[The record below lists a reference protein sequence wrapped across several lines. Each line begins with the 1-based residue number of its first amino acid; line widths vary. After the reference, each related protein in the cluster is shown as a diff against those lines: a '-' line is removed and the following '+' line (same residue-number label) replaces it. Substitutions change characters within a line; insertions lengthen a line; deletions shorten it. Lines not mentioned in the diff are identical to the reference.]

1 MPKTKKK
8 FIDRKKAVTFNL
20 VHRSQR
26 DPLVAD
32 ETAPQRVLVPVNA
45 NVPPSKEKEPEL
57 TPEQRREQQVKYGI
71 YFDDDYNYLQHLKDT
86 REVTLVVQPK
96 PIHKRKEKSA
106 NDDGESIPIPET
118 LNLPSSVF
126 ASEVEEDVG
135 LLNKAA
141 PQGLC
146 LDLDPEVIA
155 ALDEDFDFDDP
166 NNELED
172 NFIELAMGEGG
183 SGDEEYDDE
192 EDDDSMADDDNSEK
206 AFASDLDSD
215 DDTDSQGEKPHRGGR
230 MPSWEAR
237 DKDDT
242 KSRFSQY
249 SMSSSVM
256 HRNQG
261 LTLLDNR
268 FERMFAEYDDTEVGA
283 LDLEEIEGFM
293 PESHDMLLRA
303 AEDFEESQRKYHL
316 DKEKEIARITRLQE
330 IEEESEDDLV
340 TVDVAPQEK
349 WDCETIL
356 STYSNL
362 YNHPKVIDE
371 PKKSNKIQLNAR
383 GLPKDALGKDNK
395 LTAKSL
401 AKFNAMHDADSGSD
415 DERTNAETVLST
427 LSVLSIRQTEV
438 HLNVCGLPKDALGK
452 DKLTA
457 KSLAKFNAMHDADSG
472 SDDERTNAETVLS
485 TLSVLSIRPKDESTE
500 EKKERK
506 RLLKEYRK
514 ERRIEKKANKDAF
527 KEEKKRQEKI
537 MLNNRNNV
545 QGNRIL

>member
-106 NDDGESIPIPET
+106 ADDGESVPIPES

-192 EDDDSMADDDNSEK
+192 DDDSMADDDNSEK

-215 DDTDSQGEKPHRGGR
+215 DDTDSQGEKPSRGGR
-230 MPSWEAR
+230 MASWEAG

-256 HRNQG
+256 RRNQG

-303 AEDFEESQRKYHL
+303 AEDFEESQRRYHL

-330 IEEESEDDLV
+330 IEEESEEDLV
-340 TVDVAPQEK
+340 TVDVDPKEK

-371 PKKSNKIQLNAR
+371 PKKSNKIQLNSR

-401 AKFNAMHDADSGSD
+401 AKFNAMNDAGSSTDD
-415 DERTNAETVLST
+415 DERTNAET
-427 LSVLSIRQTEV
+427 I
-438 HLNVCGLPKDALGK
+438 
-452 DKLTA
+452 
-457 KSLAKFNAMHDADSG
+457 
-472 SDDERTNAETVLS
+472 LS
-485 TLSVLSIRPKDESTE
+485 TLSVLSIRPKDESPE

-514 ERRIEKKANKDAF
+514 ERRIEKKANKEAF

>member
-26 DPLVAD
+26 DPLAAD
-32 ETAPQRVLVPVNA
+32 ETAPQRVLVPVSA
-45 NVPPSKEKEPEL
+45 NIPQKKEKDPDL
-57 TPEQRREQQVKYGI
+57 TPEQRREEQIKYGI
-71 YFDDDYNYLQHLKDT
+71 YFDDDYNYLQHLKDS

-96 PIHKRKEKSA
+96 PIHKRKEKSGA
-106 NDDGESIPIPET
+106 TTEDGTIPVTEA

-146 LDLDPEVIA
+146 LDLDPEVVA
-155 ALDEDFDFDDP
+155 ALDDDFDFDDP
-166 NNELED
+166 ENELED
-172 NFIELAMGEGG
+172 NFIDLAMGEGG
-183 SGDEEYDDE
+183 EGSDDEDYEDE
-192 EDDDSMADDDNSEK
+192 EDGDSMSDDGNSDK

-215 DDTDSQGEKPHRGGR
+215 DDSQSGDRAKRGGR
-230 MPSWEAR
+230 MPNWDAH

-256 HRNQG
+256 RRNQG

-268 FERMFAEYDDTEVGA
+268 FEKMFAEYDDTEVGA

-293 PESHDMLLRA
+293 PETHDMLLQA
-303 AEDFEESQRKYHL
+303 AEHFEESQRRYQL
-316 DKEKEIARITRLQE
+316 DKEREIARLNRLQE
-330 IEEESEDDLV
+330 IAEESEDDLV
-340 TVDVAPQEK
+340 TVEADPKEK

-356 STYSNL
+356 STYSNI
-362 YNHPKVIDE
+362 YNHPKLIEE
-371 PKKSNKIQLNAR
+371 PKKPQKIQLNAR
-383 GLPKDALGKDNK
+383 GIPKDVLGNDNK
-395 LTAKSL
+395 LTVKSL
-401 AKFNAMHDADSGSD
+401 AKFNAMNDDAASSEDDADG
-415 DERTNAETVLST
+415 
-427 LSVLSIRQTEV
+427 
-438 HLNVCGLPKDALGK
+438 
-452 DKLTA
+452 
-457 KSLAKFNAMHDADSG
+457 
-472 SDDERTNAETVLS
+472 RTNAETVLS
-485 TLSVLSIRPKDESTE
+485 TLSVLSIRPKDESPE

-514 ERRIEKKANKDAF
+514 ERRIEKKANREAF

-537 MLNNRNNV
+537 MMNNRNNV

>member
-1 MPKTKKK
+1 MPKAKKK

-45 NVPPSKEKEPEL
+45 NIPNTRKEKDPEL
-57 TPEQRREQQVKYGI
+57 STEQRKEEQRKYGI

-86 REVTLVVQPK
+86 KEVTMVLQPK
-96 PIHKRKEKSA
+96 ASHKRKEKQINTTNVA
-106 NDDGESIPIPET
+106 EDEEDDET
-118 LNLPSSVF
+118 DVTDNIKLPSSVF
-126 ASEVEEDVG
+126 ASAVEEDVG

-141 PQGLC
+141 SQGLC
-146 LDLDPEVIA
+146 LDLDPEVVA

-166 NNELED
+166 ENQLED
-172 NFIELAMGEGG
+172 NFIELAMGEEG
-183 SGDEEYDDE
+183 SDESDEEGSMSA
-192 EDDDSMADDDNSEK
+192 DDDSDK

-215 DDTDSQGEKPHRGGR
+215 DDSDRSQERRPK
-230 MPSWEAR
+230 MPSWG

-249 SMSSSVM
+249 SMSSSVIR
-256 HRNQG
+256 RNEG
-261 LTLLDNR
+261 LSLLDNR
-268 FERMFAEYDDTEVGA
+268 FEKMFEEYDDTEVGA

-293 PESHDMLLRA
+293 PETHDMLLRA
-303 AEDFEESQRKYHL
+303 AKEFEDSQKRYKL
-316 DKEKEIARITRLQE
+316 DKEKEIARMQRLQE
-330 IEEESEDDLV
+330 IEEDSEEDDLITMEV
-340 TVDVAPQEK
+340 EPKEK

-362 YNHPKVIDE
+362 YNHPKIIEE
-371 PKKSNKIQLNAR
+371 PKKPKKIKINTKT
-383 GLPKDALGKDNK
+383 GIPEDTLGKDNK
-395 LTAKSL
+395 LTMKSL
-401 AKFNAMHDADSGSD
+401 AKFNAMNNDTKDMSD
-415 DERTNAETVLST
+415 ED
-427 LSVLSIRQTEV
+427 
-438 HLNVCGLPKDALGK
+438 G
-452 DKLTA
+452 
-457 KSLAKFNAMHDADSG
+457 
-472 SDDERTNAETVLS
+472 RTNAETVLS
-485 TLSVLSIRPKDESTE
+485 TLSVLSIRPKEETPE

-514 ERRIEKKANKDAF
+514 ERRIEKKANKEAF

>member
-45 NVPPSKEKEPEL
+45 NVPQRKEKEPEL
-57 TPEQRREQQVKYGI
+57 TPEQRREEQVKYGI

-96 PIHKRKEKSA
+96 IPHKCKEKA
-106 NDDGESIPIPET
+106 TTEEEGESSAIPVTESLT
-118 LNLPSSVF
+118 LPSSVF

-146 LDLDPEVIA
+146 LDLDPEVVA
-155 ALDEDFDFDDP
+155 ALDEDFNFEDP
-166 NNELED
+166 DNQLED

-183 SGDEEYDDE
+183 DEDYDE
-192 EDDDSMADDDNSEK
+192 EDEDYDESMSEGDHSDK
-206 AFASDLDSD
+206 AFASDMDSD
-215 DDTDSQGEKPHRGGR
+215 DDSDSQGDKPRRGGR
-230 MPSWEAR
+230 MPSWEAG

-249 SMSSSVM
+249 SMSSSVIR
-256 HRNQG
+256 RNQG

-293 PESHDMLLRA
+293 PETHDMLLRA
-303 AEDFEESQRKYHL
+303 AEDFEESRRRYQL
-316 DKEKEIARITRLQE
+316 DKEKEIARIQRLQE
-330 IEEESEDDLV
+330 IAEESEEEMV
-340 TVDVAPQEK
+340 TVEVKPQEK

-371 PKKSNKIQLNAR
+371 PKKPKKIQISAKT
-383 GLPKDALGKDNK
+383 GLPKDALGNDNK
-395 LTAKSL
+395 LTVKSL
-401 AKFNAMHDADSGSD
+401 AKFNAMQDDDGSSD
-415 DERTNAETVLST
+415 DEDGKTCAES
-427 LSVLSIRQTEV
+427 
-438 HLNVCGLPKDALGK
+438 
-452 DKLTA
+452 
-457 KSLAKFNAMHDADSG
+457 
-472 SDDERTNAETVLS
+472 VLS
-485 TLSVLSIRPKDESTE
+485 TLSVLSIRPKDESHE

-514 ERRIEKKANKDAF
+514 ERRIEKKANKEAF

>member
-26 DPLVAD
+26 DPLAAD
-32 ETAPQRVLVPVNA
+32 ETAPQRVLVPVSA
-45 NVPPSKEKEPEL
+45 NIPQKKEKDPEL
-57 TPEQRREQQVKYGI
+57 TPEQRREEQIKYGI
-71 YFDDDYNYLQHLKDT
+71 YFDDDYNYLQHLKDS
-86 REVTLVVQPK
+86 REVTLVVQPR
-96 PIHKRKEKSA
+96 PVHKRKEKTAEA
-106 NDDGESIPIPET
+106 NEDEVPVPVTEALT
-118 LNLPSSVF
+118 LPSSVF

-146 LDLDPEVIA
+146 LDLDPEVVA
-155 ALDEDFDFDDP
+155 ALDDDFDFDDP
-166 NNELED
+166 DNQLED
-172 NFIELAMGEGG
+172 NFIDLAMAEG
-183 SGDEEYDDE
+183 SGDEEYDDDE
-192 EDDDSMADDDNSEK
+192 EGDSMSQDDSDK

-215 DDTDSQGEKPHRGGR
+215 DDSDEDGRPGRGGR
-230 MPSWEAR
+230 MRNWEAR
-237 DKDDT
+237 DNDDT

-256 HRNQG
+256 RRNQG

-268 FERMFAEYDDTEVGA
+268 FEKMFAEYDDTEVGA

-293 PESHDMLLRA
+293 PETHDMLLQA
-303 AEDFEESQRKYHL
+303 AEHFEESQRKYQL
-316 DKEKEIARITRLQE
+316 DKEKEIARINRLQE
-330 IEEESEDDLV
+330 IEEESEEELV
-340 TVDVAPQEK
+340 TVEVDPKEK

-362 YNHPKVIDE
+362 YNHPKVIEE
-371 PKKSNKIQLNAR
+371 PKKPQKIKLNAR
-383 GLPKDALGKDNK
+383 GIPKDVLGKDNK
-395 LTAKSL
+395 LTVKSL
-401 AKFNAMHDADSGSD
+401 AKFNAMQEAGSS
-415 DERTNAETVLST
+415 DE
-427 LSVLSIRQTEV
+427 
-438 HLNVCGLPKDALGK
+438 
-452 DKLTA
+452 
-457 KSLAKFNAMHDADSG
+457 
-472 SDDERTNAETVLS
+472 DEDEKTNAETVLS
-485 TLSVLSIRPKDESTE
+485 TLSVLSIRPKDETPE

-514 ERRIEKKANKDAF
+514 ERRVEKKANKEAF

-537 MLNNRNNV
+537 MMNNKNNV

>member
-26 DPLVAD
+26 DPLAAD
-32 ETAPQRVLVPVNA
+32 ETAPQRVLVPVSA
-45 NVPPSKEKEPEL
+45 NIPQKKEKDPEL
-57 TPEQRREQQVKYGI
+57 TPEQRREEQIKYGI
-71 YFDDDYNYLQHLKDT
+71 YFDDDYNYLQHLKDS
-86 REVTLVVQPK
+86 REVTLVVQPR
-96 PIHKRKEKSA
+96 PVHKRKEKTT
-106 NDDGESIPIPET
+106 ET
-118 LNLPSSVF
+118 NEDEVPVPVTEALTLPSSVF

-146 LDLDPEVIA
+146 LDLDPEVVA
-155 ALDEDFDFDDP
+155 ALDDDFDFYDP
-166 NNELED
+166 DNQLED
-172 NFIELAMGEGG
+172 NFIDLAMAEG
-183 SGDEEYDDE
+183 SGDDEYDDYD
-192 EDDDSMADDDNSEK
+192 EDGDSMSQDDNSDK

-215 DDTDSQGEKPHRGGR
+215 DDSDSDDRMARGNR
-230 MPSWEAR
+230 MPKWESR
-237 DKDDT
+237 DNDDT

-256 HRNQG
+256 RRNQG

-268 FERMFAEYDDTEVGA
+268 FEKMFAEYDDTEVGA

-293 PESHDMLLRA
+293 PETHNMLLQA
-303 AEDFEESQRKYHL
+303 AEHFEESQRKYQL
-316 DKEKEIARITRLQE
+316 DKEKEIARINRLQE
-330 IEEESEDDLV
+330 IEEESEEELV
-340 TVDVAPQEK
+340 TVRVDPEEK

-362 YNHPKVIDE
+362 YNHPKVIEE
-371 PKKSNKIQLNAR
+371 PKKPQKIKLNAR
-383 GLPKDALGKDNK
+383 GIPKDVLGKDNK
-395 LTAKSL
+395 LTVKSL
-401 AKFNAMHDADSGSD
+401 AKFNAMQKETGSSDEDD
-415 DERTNAETVLST
+415 DE
-427 LSVLSIRQTEV
+427 
-438 HLNVCGLPKDALGK
+438 K
-452 DKLTA
+452 
-457 KSLAKFNAMHDADSG
+457 
-472 SDDERTNAETVLS
+472 TNAETVLS
-485 TLSVLSIRPKDESTE
+485 TLSVLSIRPKDETPE

-514 ERRIEKKANKDAF
+514 ERRIEKKANKEAF

-537 MLNNRNNV
+537 MMNNKNNV

>member
-26 DPLVAD
+26 DPLAAD
-32 ETAPQRVLVPVNA
+32 ETAPQRVLVPVSA
-45 NVPPSKEKEPEL
+45 NIPQKKEKDPEL
-57 TPEQRREQQVKYGI
+57 TPEQRREEQIKYGI
-71 YFDDDYNYLQHLKDT
+71 YFDDDYNYLQHLKDS
-86 REVTLVVQPK
+86 REVTLVVQPR
-96 PIHKRKEKSA
+96 PVHKRKEKTTEA
-106 NDDGESIPIPET
+106 NEDEVPVPVTEALT
-118 LNLPSSVF
+118 LPSSVF

-146 LDLDPEVIA
+146 LDLDPEVVA
-155 ALDEDFDFDDP
+155 ALDDDFDFDDP
-166 NNELED
+166 DNQLED
-172 NFIELAMGEGG
+172 NFIDLAMAEG
-183 SGDEEYDDE
+183 SGDEEYEDDE
-192 EDDDSMADDDNSEK
+192 EGDSMSQDDDSDK

-215 DDTDSQGEKPHRGGR
+215 DDSDEDGRPGRGGR
-230 MPSWEAR
+230 MRNWEAR
-237 DKDDT
+237 DNDDT

-256 HRNQG
+256 RRNQG

-268 FERMFAEYDDTEVGA
+268 FEKMFAEYDDTEVGA

-293 PESHDMLLRA
+293 PETHDMLLQA
-303 AEDFEESQRKYHL
+303 AEHFEESQRKYQL
-316 DKEKEIARITRLQE
+316 DKEKEIARINRLQE
-330 IEEESEDDLV
+330 IEEESEEELV
-340 TVDVAPQEK
+340 TVEVDPKEK

-362 YNHPKVIDE
+362 YNHPKVIEE
-371 PKKSNKIQLNAR
+371 PKKPQKIKLNAR
-383 GLPKDALGKDNK
+383 GIPKDVLGKDNK
-395 LTAKSL
+395 LTVKSL
-401 AKFNAMHDADSGSD
+401 AKFNAMQEAGSSDEDD
-415 DERTNAETVLST
+415 DE
-427 LSVLSIRQTEV
+427 
-438 HLNVCGLPKDALGK
+438 K
-452 DKLTA
+452 
-457 KSLAKFNAMHDADSG
+457 
-472 SDDERTNAETVLS
+472 TNAETVLS
-485 TLSVLSIRPKDESTE
+485 TLSVLSIRPKDETPE

-514 ERRIEKKANKDAF
+514 ERRVEKKANKEAF

-537 MLNNRNNV
+537 MMNNKNNV

>member
-26 DPLVAD
+26 DPLAAD
-32 ETAPQRVLVPVNA
+32 ETAPQRVLVPVSA
-45 NVPPSKEKEPEL
+45 NVPQRKEKDPEL
-57 TPEQRREQQVKYGI
+57 TPEQRREEQIKYGI
-71 YFDDDYNYLQHLKDT
+71 YFDDDYNYLQHLKDS

-106 NDDGESIPIPET
+106 EATEEVEPIQVKEV

-155 ALDEDFDFDDP
+155 ALDDDFDFDDP
-166 NNELED
+166 DNQLED
-172 NFIELAMGEGG
+172 NFIDLAMGDGGEG
-183 SGDEEYDDE
+183 SDDE
-192 EDDDSMADDDNSEK
+192 DYEDEDGDSMSDGGNSDK
-206 AFASDLDSD
+206 AFVSDLDSD
-215 DDTDSQGEKPHRGGR
+215 DDSDSENKETRGGR
-230 MPSWEAR
+230 MPNWDAR

-256 HRNQG
+256 RRNQG

-268 FERMFAEYDDTEVGA
+268 FEKMFAEYDDTEVGA

-293 PESHDMLLRA
+293 PETHDMLLQA
-303 AEDFEESQRKYHL
+303 AEHFEESQRRYQL
-316 DKEKEIARITRLQE
+316 DKEKEIARMKRLQE
-330 IEEESEDDLV
+330 IEEESEEDLM
-340 TVDVAPQEK
+340 TVEVDPKEK

-362 YNHPKVIDE
+362 YNHPKVIPE
-371 PKKSNKIQLNAR
+371 PKKPHKIQLNAR
-383 GLPKDALGKDNK
+383 GIPKDTLGKDNK

-401 AKFNAMHDADSGSD
+401 AKFNAMNEDSDSSG
-415 DERTNAETVLST
+415 DEDGKTNAES
-427 LSVLSIRQTEV
+427 
-438 HLNVCGLPKDALGK
+438 
-452 DKLTA
+452 
-457 KSLAKFNAMHDADSG
+457 
-472 SDDERTNAETVLS
+472 VLS
-485 TLSVLSIRPKDESTE
+485 TLSVLSIRPKDESAE

-514 ERRIEKKANKDAF
+514 ERRIEKKANREAF

-537 MLNNRNNV
+537 MMNNRNNV

>member
-1 MPKTKKK
+1 MPKAKKK

-45 NVPPSKEKEPEL
+45 NIPAKKEKDPDL
-57 TPEQRREQQVKYGI
+57 TPEQRREEQQKYGI

-86 REVTLVVQPK
+86 REVTMVVQPK
-96 PIHKRKEKSA
+96 PVHKRKEKTV
-106 NDDGESIPIPET
+106 DTTIESSGTDVAET

-141 PQGLC
+141 SQGLC
-146 LDLDPEVIA
+146 LNLDPDVVA

-166 NNELED
+166 DNQLED
-172 NFIELAMGEGG
+172 NFIEMAMGEG
-183 SGDEEYDDE
+183 DEEYEDGE
-192 EDDDSMADDDNSEK
+192 SVSGDDDSEK
-206 AFASDLDSD
+206 AFASDMDSD
-215 DDTDSQGEKPHRGGR
+215 DDNEERRGRPR
-230 MPSWEAR
+230 MPEWG

-249 SMSSSVM
+249 SMSSSVIK
-256 HRNQG
+256 RNQG
-261 LTLLDNR
+261 LTLLDNM
-268 FERMFAEYDDTEVGA
+268 FEKMFADYDDTEVGA
-283 LDLEEIEGFM
+283 LDLDEIEGFM

-303 AEDFEESQRKYHL
+303 AEEFEESRRRHQLER
-316 DKEKEIARITRLQE
+316 EKEIVRLQRLQE
-330 IEEESEDDLV
+330 IAEESEEDDLV
-340 TVDVAPQEK
+340 TLEVQPKEK

-362 YNHPKVIDE
+362 YNHPKVIEE
-371 PKKSNKIQLNAR
+371 PKSQRKIKIN
-383 GLPKDALGKDNK
+383 PKTGIPEDTLGKDNK
-395 LTAKSL
+395 LTMKSL
-401 AKFNAMHDADSGSD
+401 AKFNSLQQNAVKDSD
-415 DERTNAETVLST
+415 DDGRTNAES
-427 LSVLSIRQTEV
+427 
-438 HLNVCGLPKDALGK
+438 
-452 DKLTA
+452 
-457 KSLAKFNAMHDADSG
+457 
-472 SDDERTNAETVLS
+472 VLS
-485 TLSVLSIRPKDESTE
+485 TLSVLSIRPKDESAG

-514 ERRIEKKANKDAF
+514 ERRVEKKANKEAF

-537 MLNNRNNV
+537 MMNNKNNV